1 MKRIPNSKLQKTLF
15 LCSARIQ
22 KILVVRVFLLCIGAS
37 MITHLTACDGGLIP
51 PDEVVPTQI
60 VGTIRYVGGWP
71 PAVNPMTRDTVLN
84 IRVAAFRDFPPQN
97 IVTDVL
103 AGRAYFTPSAL
114 SLDSSLTR
122 FVDASSYSIIIPENN
137 LATEIRYVA
146 VAMLVRSQFLV
157 PSSWRIIGV
166 YTITGNQAQ
175 PGTIRITPNTIH
187 RADITVDF
195 RNPPPQPF

>member
-15 LCSARIQ
+15 LCSAHVQ
-22 KILVVRVFLLCIGAS
+22 KILVMRVLLLCIGVC
-37 MITHLTACDGGLIP
+37 MITYLIACDGGLIP

-71 PAVNPMTRDTVLN
+71 PTVNPITRDSVLN

-114 SLDSSLTR
+114 SLDSTLAR
-122 FVDASSYSIIIPENN
+122 FVDISSYAVVIPDNN
-137 LATEIRYVA
+137 PATEIRYVA

-166 YTITGNQAQ
+166 YTVNGNQNQ
-175 PGTIRITPNTIH
+175 PGSIRITPNTIH
-187 RADITVDF
+187 RADIIVDF